1 MESKSVRITELDKQE
16 KARRVASESDAIIST
31 QVLKEFINTLR
42 RKFKLD
48 WINIRRAVE
57 EVKQNF
63 PVYLNSEHTID
74 KACDIAERYGYSFYD
89 SLILSAALET
99 GCTNLYLEDL
109 QDQQKI
115 EGQLTIINPFN
126 G

>member
-74 KACDIAERYGYSFYD
+74 KACDR
-89 SLILSAALET
+89 
-99 GCTNLYLEDL
+99 C
-109 QDQQKI
+109 
-115 EGQLTIINPFN
+115 
-126 G
+126 

>member
-48 WINIRRAVE
+48 WINI
-57 EVKQNF
+57 
-63 PVYLNSEHTID
+63 SES
-74 KACDIAERYGYSFYD
+74 G
-89 SLILSAALET
+89 
-99 GCTNLYLEDL
+99 
-109 QDQQKI
+109 
-115 EGQLTIINPFN
+115 
-126 G
+126 